1 MRTVSVA
8 IAEDIMKMLK
18 TLGVAVALTAATT
31 LAAQAET
38 TKLRIQTH
46 FSQETL
52 SGQMAKKYI
61 EDITA
66 MSNGEIQIEMFY
78 ASSVVKSAET
88 FDAAAT
94 GILDC
99 DMTGGAYQTGKNPA
113 FQFTGDLMGGYAN
126 PYQQM
131 SWLLHGGG
139 RDAVNELYNQYNM
152 EFVGWWIPGP
162 ESLSSTA
169 PIRNVEDFKGWKFR
183 SPPGLATKVFAN
195 LGASPIVMDFNEIFT
210 ALETGIID
218 GADAANLTNNIGLGL
233 YDIAKHTNFPGFHSM
248 PADHLA
254 CRKDI
259 WDAMPAHHKAIMTV
273 AMDSLAL
280 HNATINEIKNAQ
292 NAKVLRAK
300 GINLYDWSPEE
311 LGKFRAAVKAGWTEF
326 ATTPEAKALL
336 QHHIDF
342 LVGIGAMK

>member
-1 MRTVSVA
+1 MTFVKGLA
-8 IAEDIMKMLK
+8 
-18 TLGVAVALTAATT
+18 
-31 LAAQAET
+31 LAASTAVLALSASLASANST
-38 TKLRIQTH
+38 NLRIQTH
-46 FSQETL
+46 FSPETL
-52 SGQMAKKYI
+52 SGQMAAKFV
-61 EDITA
+61 EDVTA
-66 MSNGEIQIEMFY
+66 MSNGEISIEMFY
-78 ASSVVKSAET
+78 SSSVVKSAET

-113 FQFTGDLMGGYAN
+113 FQFTGDLMGGYTN

-131 SWLLHGGG
+131 AWLLHGDG
-139 RDAVNELYNQYNM
+139 RAALNDLYNQYDM
-152 EFVGWWIPGP
+152 EFIGWWIPGP

-169 PIRNVEDFKGWKFR
+169 PIRNVEDFKDWKFR
-183 SPPGLATKVFAN
+183 SPPGMATLVFKN

-233 YDIAKHTNFPGFHSM
+233 YDIAEHTNYPGFHSM

-254 CRKDI
+254 CRKDV
-259 WDAMPAHHKAIMTV
+259 WDGMPAHHQKILEV

-280 HNATINEIKNAQ
+280 HNATINEVKNAQ
-292 NAKVLRAK
+292 NAVVLQEK
-300 GINLYDWSPEE
+300 GVNLYTWDPVE
-311 LGKFRAAVKAGWTEF
+311 LDKFRVAVRAGWEEF

-336 QHHIDF
+336 QSHVDF
-342 LVGIGAMK
+342 LVGIGAMQ

>member
-1 MRTVSVA
+1 
-8 IAEDIMKMLK
+8 MKLLK
-18 TLGVAVALTAATT
+18 TLTVAAGVAALSAGVVATANADGH
-31 LAAQAET
+31 AK

-52 SGQMAKKYI
+52 SGQLAGEYI
-61 EDITA
+61 ENITA
-66 MSNGEIQIEMFY
+66 MSNGGIEVEMFY

-113 FQFTGDLMGGYAN
+113 FQFTGDLMGGYSN

-131 SWLLHGGG
+131 SWMLHGGG
-139 RDAVNELYNQYNM
+139 RSAINDLYNAHNM

-169 PIRNVEDFKGWKFR
+169 PIRGVDDFKGWKFR

-254 CRKDI
+254 CRKDV
-259 WDAMPAHHKAIMTV
+259 WDAMPDHHKRIMIV
-273 AMDSLAL
+273 AMDALAL
-280 HNATINEIKNAQ
+280 HNATINEVKNAQ

-300 GINLYDWSPEE
+300 GVNLYEWSPEE
-311 LGKFRAAVKAGWTEF
+311 LNKFRAAVKKGWTEF

-336 QHHIDF
+336 QSHVDF
-342 LVGIGAMK
+342 LVDLGAMQ

>member
-1 MRTVSVA
+1 MKSVTIAAAA
-8 IAEDIMKMLK
+8 IS
-18 TLGVAVALTAATT
+18 AVALMAGTAS
-31 LAAQAET
+31 AQQ

-52 SGQMAKKYI
+52 SGEMAGKYI
-61 EDITA
+61 DDITA
-66 MSNGEIQIEMFY
+66 MSNGEIEVEMFY
-78 ASSVVKSAET
+78 ASAVVKSAET

-99 DMTGGAYQTGKNPA
+99 DMTGGSYQTGKNPA
-113 FQFTGDLMGGYAN
+113 FQFAGDLMGGYTN

-139 RDAVNELYNQYNM
+139 REKLNELYHDHNM

-162 ESLSSTA
+162 ESLVSTA
-169 PIRNVEDFKGWKFR
+169 PIRNAEDFKDWKFR
-183 SPPGLATKVFAN
+183 SPPGMETMIFKN

-218 GADAANLTNNIGLGL
+218 GADAANLTNNVGLGL
-233 YDIAKHTNFPGFHSM
+233 YDIAEHTNYPGFHSM

-254 CRKDI
+254 CRKDV
-259 WDAMPAHHKAIMTV
+259 WDAMPDHHKRIMTV

-280 HNATINEIKNAQ
+280 HNATVNEVKNAQ
-292 NAKVLRAK
+292 SAKDLVAK
-300 GINLYDWSPEE
+300 GVTLYEWSPEE
-311 LGKFRAAVKAGWTEF
+311 LAKYRESVKAGWTEF

-336 QHHIDF
+336 ESHVEF
-342 LVGIGAMK
+342 LTNLGAMK

>member
-1 MRTVSVA
+1 
-8 IAEDIMKMLK
+8 
-18 TLGVAVALTAATT
+18 
-31 LAAQAET
+31 
-38 TKLRIQTH
+38 
-46 FSQETL
+46 
-52 SGQMAKKYI
+52 
-61 EDITA
+61 
-66 MSNGEIQIEMFY
+66 MSNGEIEIEMFY
-78 ASSVVKSAET
+78 ASAVVKSAET

-113 FQFTGDLMGGYAN
+113 FQFAGDLMGGYTN

-139 RDAVNELYNQYNM
+139 REKLNELYNAHNM

-162 ESLSSTA
+162 ESLASTA
-169 PIRNVEDFKGWKFR
+169 PIRNTEDFKDWKFR
-183 SPPGLATKVFAN
+183 SPPGMETMIFKN

-218 GADAANLTNNIGLGL
+218 GADAANLTNNVGLGL
-233 YDIAKHTNFPGFHSM
+233 YDIAKHTNYPGFHSM

-254 CRKDI
+254 CRKDV
-259 WDAMPAHHKAIMTV
+259 WDAMPDHHKRIMTV

-280 HNATINEIKNAQ
+280 HNATINEVKNAQ
-292 NAKVLRAK
+292 TAKDLQAK
-300 GINLYDWSPEE
+300 GVTLYEWTPEE
-311 LGKFRAAVKAGWTEF
+311 LAKFRAAVKEGWTEF

-336 QHHIDF
+336 ESHIEF
-342 LVGIGAMK
+342 LTNLGAMQ

>member
-1 MRTVSVA
+1 MNIV
-8 IAEDIMKMLK
+8 KK
-18 TLGVAVALTAATT
+18 TLTT
-31 LAAQAET
+31 LAMTAVTAGIALGGAVSAANAQS

-52 SGQMAKKYI
+52 SGQLAKKYI
-61 EDITA
+61 EDIAA
-66 MSNGEIQIEMFY
+66 MSNGEIEVEMFY
-78 ASSVVKSAET
+78 ASAVVKSAET

-113 FQFTGDLMGGYAN
+113 FQFSGDLMGGYAN

-131 SWLLHGGG
+131 AWLLHGDGK
-139 RDAVNELYNQYNM
+139 AALNKLYNAHNM
-152 EFVGWWIPGP
+152 EFIGWWIPGP
-162 ESLSSTA
+162 ESLSSTK
-169 PIRNVEDFKGWKFR
+169 PIRGVADFKDWKFR

-233 YDIAKHTNFPGFHSM
+233 YDIAKHTNYPGFHSM

-254 CRKDI
+254 CRKDV
-259 WDAMPAHHKAIMTV
+259 WDAMPDHHKRIMTV
-273 AMDSLAL
+273 AMDALAL
-280 HNATINEIKNAQ
+280 HNATINEVKNAQ
-292 NAKVLRAK
+292 NAVELRAK
-300 GINLYDWSPEE
+300 GINLYEWSPEE
-311 LGKFRAAVKAGWTEF
+311 LAKFREAVQKGWTEF
-326 ATTPEAKALL
+326 ATTPEAKDLL
-336 QHHIDF
+336 DSHISF
-342 LVGIGAMK
+342 LKGIGAMK

>member
-1 MRTVSVA
+1 
-8 IAEDIMKMLK
+8 MLK
-18 TLGVAVALTAATT
+18 KTSISLTAGAVALVMAMGT
-31 LAAQAET
+31 AQAQDK

-46 FSQETL
+46 FSPETL
-52 SGQMAKKYI
+52 SGQMAAEFI

-66 MSNGEIQIEMFY
+66 MSNGEIEVEMFY
-78 ASSVVKSAET
+78 SGSVVKAAET

-113 FQFTGDLMGGYAN
+113 FQFTGDLNGGYQN

-131 SWLLHGGG
+131 AWLLHNDGY
-139 RDAVNELYNQYNM
+139 AQLNKLYNAHDM

-162 ESLSSTA
+162 ESLSSTK
-169 PIRNVEDFKGWKFR
+169 PIRGVDDFKNWKFR
-183 SPPGLATKVFAN
+183 SPPGIITEIFEE

-218 GADAANLTNNIGLGL
+218 GADAANLTNNVGLGL
-233 YDIAKHTNFPGFHSM
+233 YDIAEHTNYPGFHSM

-259 WDAMPAHHKAIMTV
+259 WDDMPDHHKAIMKV
-273 AMDSLAL
+273 GMQALAL
-280 HNATINEIKNAQ
+280 KNTSINEVKNAET
-292 NAKVLRAK
+292 AKTLREK
-300 GINLYDWSPEE
+300 GINLYEWSPEE
-311 LGKFRAAVKAGWTEF
+311 MGKYRDAVQAGWTKF
-326 ATTPEAKALL
+326 ATTPEAKELL
-336 QHHIDF
+336 ASHLDF
-342 LVGIGAMK
+342 LKKLGAMK

>member
-1 MRTVSVA
+1 MKLMKTVAMAAGVAA
-8 IAEDIMKMLK
+8 IAAS
-18 TLGVAVALTAATT
+18 GAFAQTT
-31 LAAQAET
+31 
-38 TKLRIQTH
+38 LRIQTH
-46 FSQETL
+46 FSPETL
-52 SGQMAKKYI
+52 SGQLAAKYI
-61 EDITA
+61 EDVTA
-66 MSNGEIQIEMFY
+66 MSNGEIAIEMFY
-78 ASSVVKSAET
+78 SSSVVKSVET

-113 FQFTGDLMGGYAN
+113 FQFAGDLMGGYSN
-126 PYQQM
+126 PYDQM
-131 SWLLHGGG
+131 AWLLHGDG
-139 RDAVNELYNQYNM
+139 RAALNDLYNGFGM

-162 ESLSSTA
+162 ESLASTS
-169 PIRNVEDFKGWKFR
+169 PIRGVEDFKDWKFR

-233 YDIAKHTNFPGFHSM
+233 YDIAEHTNFPGFHSM

-254 CRKDI
+254 CRKDA
-259 WDAMPAHHKAIMTV
+259 WDAMPAHHQKIMEV

-280 HNATINEIKNAQ
+280 HNATLNEVNNAKNAV
-292 NAKVLRAK
+292 ALRAK
-300 GINLYDWSPEE
+300 GINLYEWSPEE

-336 QHHIDF
+336 ESHISF
-342 LVGIGAMK
+342 LVGIGAMSE

>member
-1 MRTVSVA
+1 M
-8 IAEDIMKMLK
+8 MKTIK
-18 TLGVAVALTAATT
+18 TLTAAAS
-31 LAAQAET
+31 LAALSTTAMAET
-38 TKLRIQTH
+38 TNLRIQTH
-46 FSQETL
+46 FSPETL
-52 SGQMAKKYI
+52 SGQMAAEFI
-61 EDITA
+61 EDVTA

-78 ASSVVKSAET
+78 ASAVVKSAET

-113 FQFTGDLMGGYAN
+113 FQFAGDLNGGYAN

-131 SWLLHGGG
+131 AWLLHGGG
-139 RDAVNELYNQYNM
+139 YDALNELYNAYDM

-162 ESLSSTA
+162 ESLSSTS
-169 PIRNVEDFKGWKFR
+169 PIRGVDDFKNWKFR
-183 SPPGLATKVFAN
+183 SPPGIITMIFEN

-233 YDIAKHTNFPGFHSM
+233 YDIAEHTNYPGFHSM

-259 WDAMPAHHKAIMTV
+259 WDSMPAHHQAILKVGMQ
-273 AMDSLAL
+273 ALAL
-280 HNATINEIKNAQ
+280 KNTTINEVKNAE
-292 NAKVLRAK
+292 NSVALAEA
-300 GINLYDWSPEE
+300 GLNMYAWPEE
-311 LGKFRAAVKAGWTEF
+311 ELAKYRAAVQAAWVDF
-326 ATTPEAKALL
+326 ATTPESQSLL
-336 QHHIDF
+336 NSHLDF
-342 LVGIGAMK
+342 LRSIGAME

>member
-1 MRTVSVA
+1 MGLIKKLTVAASAAA
-8 IAEDIMKMLK
+8 I
-18 TLGVAVALTAATT
+18 TLGAAASASATN
-31 LAAQAET
+31 
-38 TKLRIQTH
+38 LRIQTH
-46 FSQETL
+46 FSPETL
-52 SGQMAKKYI
+52 SGQMAAKYI
-61 EDITA
+61 EDITT
-66 MSNGEIQIEMFY
+66 MSNGEITVEMFY

-113 FQFTGDLMGGYAN
+113 FQFTGDLLGGYTN

-139 RDAVNELYNQYNM
+139 RDQIDTLYRQHNM
-152 EFVGWWIPGP
+152 AFVGWWIPGP
-162 ESLSSTA
+162 ESLSSTR
-169 PIRNVEDFKGWKFR
+169 PLRNVADFKDWKFR
-183 SPPGLATKVFAN
+183 SPPGLATLVFAN

-233 YDIAKHTNFPGFHSM
+233 YDIAKHTNYPGFHSM

-254 CRKDI
+254 CRADV
-259 WDAMPAHHKAIMTV
+259 WDAMPENHRRIMTV
-273 AMDSLAL
+273 AMDALAM
-280 HNATINEIKNAQ
+280 HNATINEVKNAQ
-292 NAKVLRAK
+292 NAKKLRAE
-300 GINLYDWSPEE
+300 GVNLYTWSDEE
-311 LGKFRAAVKAGWTEF
+311 LNKFRAAVKQGWTDF

-336 QHHIDF
+336 ESHIAF
-342 LVGIGAMK
+342 LKGLGAMK

>member
-1 MRTVSVA
+1 
-8 IAEDIMKMLK
+8 MKFMKSL
-18 TLGVAVALTAATT
+18 TAAASAVALLAGAGAA
-31 LAAQAET
+31 AAQT

-52 SGQMAKKYI
+52 SGQMAGEFIKDVT
-61 EDITA
+61 E
-66 MSNGEIQIEMFY
+66 MSGGEIEIEMFY

-113 FQFTGDLMGGYAN
+113 FQFAGDLTGGYAN
-126 PYQQM
+126 PYQQYA
-131 SWLLHGGG
+131 WLLHGGG
-139 RDAVNELYNQYNM
+139 YDALNKLYNNYGM

-162 ESLSSTA
+162 ESLSSTK
-169 PIRNVEDFKGWKFR
+169 PIAGVADLDGWKFR
-183 SPPGLATKVFAN
+183 SPPGVITMIFEK

-233 YDIAKHTNFPGFHSM
+233 YDIAEHTNYPGFHSM

-254 CRKDI
+254 CNKAV
-259 WDAMPAHHKAIMTV
+259 WDAMPADHQAILKVGMQ
-273 AMDSLAL
+273 AL
-280 HNATINEIKNAQ
+280 GLKNTTINEVQ
-292 NAKVLRAK
+292 NAKNAVTMAEK
-300 GINLYDWSPEE
+300 GLNMYQWSE
-311 LGKFRAAVKAGWTEF
+311 ADMAVYRGAVQEAWTEF
-326 ATTPEAKALL
+326 ATTPESQELL
-336 QHHIDF
+336 GSHLAF
-342 LVGIGAMK
+342 LRDIGAMK

>member
-1 MRTVSVA
+1 
-8 IAEDIMKMLK
+8 MKLLK
-18 TLGVAVALTAATT
+18 TLTVAAGVAALSAGVAAT
-31 LAAQAET
+31 AHADGHAK

-52 SGQMAKKYI
+52 SGQLAGEYI
-61 EDITA
+61 ENITA
-66 MSNGEIQIEMFY
+66 MSNGGIEVDMFY
-78 ASSVVKSAET
+78 ASTVVKSADT

-113 FQFTGDLMGGYAN
+113 FQFTGDLMGGYSN

-131 SWLLHGGG
+131 SWMLHGGG
-139 RDAVNELYNQYNM
+139 RSAINDLYNAHNM

-169 PIRNVEDFKGWKFR
+169 PIRGVDDFKGWKFR

-254 CRKDI
+254 CRKDV
-259 WDAMPAHHKAIMTV
+259 WDAMPDHHKRIMIV
-273 AMDSLAL
+273 AMDALAL
-280 HNATINEIKNAQ
+280 HNATINEVKNAQ

-300 GINLYDWSPEE
+300 GVNLYEWSPEE
-311 LGKFRAAVKAGWTEF
+311 LNKFRAAVKKGWTEF

-336 QHHIDF
+336 KSHVDF
-342 LVGIGAMK
+342 LVDLGAMQ